1 MKILVGILVAIIAF
15 VGIIGMMYV
24 SNHNK
29 AVAHEEAIIA
39 QYDSNRNSLS
49 ALTLSVME
57 SAQVPEM
64 ARDDLNLVISNALE
78 GRYGEDGSNAMFQA
92 MSEAYPGELSSELY
106 TNIQNQIE
114 SGRRNFKNDQD
125 MLLGKVQGYRTD
137 LRSFVSGTFMSAAG
151 FPEIDLDKYSIVVS
165 QQAQDAFENG
175 VDGGMKLRGE

>member
-1 MKILVGILVAIIAF
+1 MKILVGILVAFIAF
-15 VGIIGMMYV
+15 AGIIGMMYV

-29 AVAHEEAIIA
+29 AVSHEEGIIA
-39 QYDSNRNSLS
+39 QYDSNRNALS

-78 GRYGEDGSNAMFQA
+78 GRYGENGSNAMFQA

-114 SGRRNFKNDQD
+114 SGRRNFANNQD

-137 LRSFVSGTFMSAAG
+137 LRSFVSGAFMGAAG
-151 FPEIDLDKYSIVVS
+151 FPEIDLDKYTIVVS